1 MGRKAINAEPMTPAE
16 RKARSRTNAL
26 GELVGQLELAAREAA
41 QWRQCM
47 AAGRGAV
54 TDRDIQAGFE
64 AVSMH
69 IAAALLAVPRS

>member
-1 MGRKAINAEPMTPAE
+1 MGRRPINAEPMTAAQ
-16 RKARSRTNAL
+16 RKTRSRANAL

-41 QWRQCM
+41 QWRECM
-47 AAGRGAV
+47 ASGRGAV